1 MKLTDL
7 ETKALASLRS
17 NVEGGEISQAGKI
30 WKSVYIDNA
39 SAKVEMPRRTW
50 SGVLSSL
57 TKKGLYRPEDN
68 DPKSAFGLVV
78 VGE

>member
-1 MKLTDL
+1 MQLTEL
-7 ETKALASLRS
+7 ETKALVALRA
-17 NVEGGEISQAGKI
+17 NVEGGEIKQGEKI

-39 SAKVEMPRRTW
+39 LAKVEISKRAW

-57 TKKGLYRPEDN
+57 TKKGFYRPEDN